1 MLIIDPNLHNPV
13 INGVELI
20 VNNRINPQL
29 ALAAED
35 IYGENGVVIE
45 KFQDGTIRISADI
58 DTISGGEY
66 RKFLTIKDIDF
77 MNNLPSTVYKFL
89 NSLFSGID
97 ENIFYVKDFSVK
109 RDTTLFRTSPA
120 YRFDIDGNPEGFE
133 NV

>member
-1 MLIIDPNLHNPV
+1 MLIIDPNLHNPI
-13 INGVELI
+13 INGIKLI
-20 VNNRINPQL
+20 VNNRINPRL

-45 KFQDGTIRISADI
+45 KFQDGTIKISADI
-58 DTISGGEY
+58 DTINRGEY
-66 RKFLTIKDIDF
+66 YKFLTIKDIDF

-97 ENIFYVKDFSVK
+97 EKIFYVKDFSVK
-109 RDTTLFRTSPA
+109 RDTTLFKTSPI
-120 YRFDIDGNPEGFE
+120 YRFDINGNPEGFE